1 VTAAG
6 SYNDLVRRA
15 LLLLPVLSL
24 AAFPALAG
32 ESAGKATPAP
42 PGPTAVVADL
52 NTEVHAVSA
61 DFLVRTIEQAA
72 ASGAPLVIL
81 RINTPGGRLD
91 STRKITQAI
100 LASPVPVVGYVWPPG
115 GQAAS
120 AGFFV
125 LMACDVAAMAPGTNA
140 GAASPVGG
148 QGEDLPKTI
157 GKKVSEDAA
166 AHLRS
171 LTEPRGRPAELA
183 AKTITE
189 AVSFSETESRDKKL
203 VEIVARDLDDLLKQL
218 DGRTVKRVGRPDAVL
233 RTSGLSVRVTEMTS
247 LQRGLAVIANP
258 AVAGLLMLFG
268 LVGLYAELQNPGAIF
283 PGVLGGICLLLGLFA
298 LSVLPT
304 NWVGIGLLLLGL
316 LFFLLEVKLAGHGL
330 FAVGGAVSMILG
342 AVLLFYRTDF
352 APRGE
357 LWFLVAAAA
366 TMAAILAALSYRAIA
381 IQSLPDRTGD
391 GVLVGLVVVAR
402 TAIAPTGK
410 VFADGTYWDARSETP
425 VAAGQSVEIVAVDG
439 LSLVVRPHTA
449 LTAQKESS

>member
-1 VTAAG
+1 
-6 SYNDLVRRA
+6 
-15 LLLLPVLSL
+15 
-24 AAFPALAG
+24 
-32 ESAGKATPAP
+32 
-42 PGPTAVVADL
+42 
-52 NTEVHAVSA
+52 
-61 DFLVRTIEQAA
+61 
-72 ASGAPLVIL
+72 
-81 RINTPGGRLD
+81 
-91 STRKITQAI
+91 
-100 LASPVPVVGYVWPPG
+100 
-115 GQAAS
+115 
-120 AGFFV
+120 
-125 LMACDVAAMAPGTNA
+125 
-140 GAASPVGG
+140 
-148 QGEDLPKTI
+148 
-157 GKKVSEDAA
+157 VSEDAA
-166 AHLRS
+166 ALLRS
-171 LTEPRGRPAELA
+171 LTEPRGRPADLA

-203 VEIVARDLDDLLKQL
+203 VEIVARDLPDLLAQL
-218 DGRTVKRVGRPDAVL
+218 DGRTIRRVGRPDAVL
-233 RTSGLSVRVTEMTS
+233 KTADLAWSVTVMTP
-247 LQRGLAVIANP
+247 LQRALAVIANP
-258 AVAGLLMLFG
+258 AVAGLLMLLG

-366 TMAAILAALSYRAIA
+366 TTAAILAVLSYRAIA

-391 GVLVGLVVVAR
+391 GVLVGLVVAAR

-439 LSLVVRPHTA
+439 LTLVVRPHTDPA
-449 LTAQKESS
+449 SHKEPS

>member
-1 VTAAG
+1 M
-6 SYNDLVRRA
+6 RA
-15 LLLLPVLSL
+15 TVFLGLLLLL
-24 AAFPALAG
+24 A
-32 ESAGKATPAP
+32 S
-42 PGPTAVVADL
+42 
-52 NTEVHAVSA
+52 
-61 DFLVRTIEQAA
+61 A
-72 ASGAPLVIL
+72 ASGAGTEAVVVDLDTDINPVTAEFVKRVVEEAVAGGAPVVVL

-91 STRKITQAI
+91 STREITKTI

-166 AHLRS
+166 ALLRS
-171 LTEPRGRPAELA
+171 LTEPRGRPADLA

-189 AVSFSETESRDKKL
+189 AVSFSETESRDRKL
-203 VEIVARDLDDLLKQL
+203 VEIVARDLPDLLAQL
-218 DGRTVKRVGRPDAVL
+218 DGRTIRRVGRPDAVL
-233 RTSGLSVRVTEMTS
+233 KTSDLTWTVTVMKP
-247 LQRGLAVIANP
+247 LQRALAVIANP
-258 AVAGLLMLFG
+258 AVAGLLMLLG

-366 TMAAILAALSYRAIA
+366 TTAAILAVLSYRAIA

-391 GVLVGLVVVAR
+391 GVLVGLVVAAR

-439 LSLVVRPHTA
+439 LTLVVRPHSDPA
-449 LTAQKESS
+449 SHKELS

>member
-1 VTAAG
+1 MRPAPF
-6 SYNDLVRRA
+6 LVPFLA
-15 LLLLPVLSL
+15 L
-24 AAFPALAG
+24 AALPGLAG
-32 ESAGKATPAP
+32 EPAGKAA
-42 PGPTAVVADL
+42 PGPSKGTVVVADL

-61 DFLVRTIEQAA
+61 DFLVRTIEEAA
-72 ASGAPLVIL
+72 AGGAPLVVL

-91 STRKITQAI
+91 STRKITQGI

-157 GKKVSEDAA
+157 GRKVSEDAA
-166 AHLRS
+166 AQLRS
-171 LTEPRGRPAELA
+171 LTEPRGRPADLA
-183 AKTITE
+183 VRTITD

-203 VEIVARDLDDLLKQL
+203 VEIVARDIPDLLAQL
-218 DGRTVKRVGRPDAVL
+218 DGRTVKRVGRPDVVL
-233 RTSGLSVRVTEMTS
+233 RTSGLSVRVTDMTP
-247 LQRGLAVIANP
+247 LQRALAVVANP
-258 AVAGLLMLFG
+258 AMAGLLMLLG

-330 FAVGGAVSMILG
+330 FALGGALSMILG

-366 TMAAILAALSYRAIA
+366 TTAAILAVLSYRAIA

-391 GVLVGLVVVAR
+391 GVLVGLVVAAR
-402 TAIAPTGK
+402 TAIDPTGK
-410 VFADGTYWDARSETP
+410 VFADGAWWDARSETP

-439 LSLVVRPHTA
+439 LSLVVRPHTVP
-449 LTAQKESS
+449 TPHKEPS